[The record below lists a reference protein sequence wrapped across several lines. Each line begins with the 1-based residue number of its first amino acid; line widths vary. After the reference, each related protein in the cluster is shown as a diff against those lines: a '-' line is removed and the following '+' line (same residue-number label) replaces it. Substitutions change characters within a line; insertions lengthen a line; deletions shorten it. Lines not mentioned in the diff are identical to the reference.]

1 MSSTRSALQN
11 ASLSQ
16 TPIRGWYTH
25 PQDTRHV
32 DYKHFIIVLF
42 LEKIPWRNSIALRL
56 TWQMSSFLTEGQ
68 RLSLTKNKRLV
79 PRQEGQS
86 SSAMQFVSKTFL
98 WDYLEDTLQV
108 RPWYCVAFAPWLI
121 YFPQNFLL
129 DAYPPTNLEYSSQ
142 PLFLESW
149 PKDSLFWE
157 LTKWMWL

>member
-1 MSSTRSALQN
+1 MTTGVLEKLWLCGINLILEASGHEQYTKCSAECILVPN
-11 ASLSQ
+11 PHTGLVY
-16 TPIRGWYTH
+16 P
-25 PQDTRHV
+25 PPRHKDV

-129 DAYPPTNLEYSSQ
+129 DAYPP
-142 PLFLESW
+142 PI
-149 PKDSLFWE
+149 
-157 LTKWMWL
+157 